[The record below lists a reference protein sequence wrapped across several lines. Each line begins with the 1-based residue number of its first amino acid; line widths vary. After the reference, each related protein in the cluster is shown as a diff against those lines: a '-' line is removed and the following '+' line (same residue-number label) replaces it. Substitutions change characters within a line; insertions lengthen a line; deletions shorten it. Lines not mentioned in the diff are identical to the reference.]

1 MQKKC
6 RRCGDTFTVRTHEDY
21 CPECE
26 KVMTPPGAGVSK
38 ELTCEGCGATFI
50 HKKEKAQGR
59 WPKYCPECLPKYSKV
74 PKKKKEVDVTLA
86 NMAAKRKEKA
96 TAYLQDIKMIA
107 IRIQSLRQDIRK
119 LQYDII
125 TLSAIDYSKDRVS
138 GGSTP
143 AGLEGDVARLIDTVD
158 TKKREIAKLIAKR
171 EEARALIEKIECIP
185 GRIILSQEYING
197 AFPKKVQAMIYY
209 EKSSYFNLKNKA
221 LNELGELLS

>member
-86 NMAAKRKEKA
+86 NMVANTLEEPEVKVVELKEDVINHPSHYTRGKIEIIDFIEDQQLP
-96 TAYLQDIKMIA
+96 YHLGNVIKYI
-107 IRIQSLRQDIRK
+107 
-119 LQYDII
+119 
-125 TLSAIDYSKDRVS
+125 
-138 GGSTP
+138 
-143 AGLEGDVARLIDTVD
+143 
-158 TKKREIAKLIAKR
+158 
-171 EEARALIEKIECIP
+171 ARAGYKGDKLEDLKKA
-185 GRIILSQEYING
+185 RWYLDRYINE
-197 AFPKKVQAMIYY
+197 VMQH
-209 EKSSYFNLKNKA
+209 E
-221 LNELGELLS
+221 

>member
-74 PKKKKEVDVTLA
+74 PKKKEVVVEPVAQTFVEKVEPEFKTVELPKQEDVINHPSHYTRGKIEVIDFIEDQQLPYHLGNVIKYIARAGYKGDKLEDLKKARWYLDRYIKEV
-86 NMAAKRKEKA
+86 MQHE
-96 TAYLQDIKMIA
+96 
-107 IRIQSLRQDIRK
+107 
-119 LQYDII
+119 
-125 TLSAIDYSKDRVS
+125 
-138 GGSTP
+138 
-143 AGLEGDVARLIDTVD
+143 
-158 TKKREIAKLIAKR
+158 
-171 EEARALIEKIECIP
+171 
-185 GRIILSQEYING
+185 
-197 AFPKKVQAMIYY
+197 
-209 EKSSYFNLKNKA
+209 
-221 LNELGELLS
+221 

>member
-74 PKKKKEVDVTLA
+74 PKKKEVDVTLT
-86 NMAAKRKEKA
+86 NMAANTLEEPEVKVVELPKKEDVINHPSRYTRGKIEVIDFIEDQQLP
-96 TAYLQDIKMIA
+96 YHLGNVIKYI
-107 IRIQSLRQDIRK
+107 
-119 LQYDII
+119 
-125 TLSAIDYSKDRVS
+125 
-138 GGSTP
+138 
-143 AGLEGDVARLIDTVD
+143 
-158 TKKREIAKLIAKR
+158 
-171 EEARALIEKIECIP
+171 ARAGYKGDKLEDLKKA
-185 GRIILSQEYING
+185 RRYLDRYINEVI
-197 AFPKKVQAMIYY
+197 A
-209 EKSSYFNLKNKA
+209 
-221 LNELGELLS
+221 NE